1 MSDTSYSINLS
12 NHIFQMKQAIKM
24 LLPGLTQSMYSD
36 KLVKY
41 DCVVMK
47 LMYNNPYFLISW
59 FFFSPDYNSLPKFLN
74 RLLGVEVD
82 LQNELFGY
90 FSDTLAE
97 IISRVKKEGL
107 WDMGILGKLSKEDVN
122 HPR

>member
-1 MSDTSYSINLS
+1 
-12 NHIFQMKQAIKM
+12 
-24 LLPGLTQSMYSD
+24 
-36 KLVKY
+36 
-41 DCVVMK
+41 MK
-47 LMYNNPYFLISW
+47 LITIITIFSFFY

-107 WDMGILGKLSKEDVN
+107 WDMGILGK
-122 HPR
+122 